1 MHIPYAPGPKGG
13 IRSVF
18 CEGGTH
24 RIGACQECLMEDGR
38 AHTLPN
44 VDARVS
50 AHLRMVAYHSV
61 AVTDAAPSPAAP
73 SASGGSTC
81 TLPPSTRTRP
91 SASSWMTSG

>member
-13 IRSVF
+13 IRSGF

-24 RIGACQECLMEDGR
+24 RIVACQECLMEDGR

-50 AHLRMVAYHSV
+50 AHLRMVAYHRV
-61 AVTDAAPSPAAP
+61 TVTDAAPSPAAP